1 MRKKNKLGRGL
12 GALLGEEGF
21 SSDIENINVSLICPN
36 QRQPRRFFD
45 DESLKDLA
53 ESIKKHGLVQPVIV
67 RKNETGYELIAGERR
82 LRATKLAG
90 IGEIPAIVQDYTDTE
105 AAEIALIENLQREN
119 LNPLEEASAYRKLID
134 EFGMTQE
141 KMADSIGK
149 SRSYI
154 ANILRLLSLPEEIQT
169 FLSEKKLTVGQI
181 RPLLALS
188 SEAEQIR
195 LARYIAENEL
205 SARQVE
211 KMVSPKAQKRRKEN
225 IENQTDIYF
234 QESEEKLKIT
244 LGTDVHIRRKG
255 KKNGII
261 EISFSGDQEFERIFR
276 FLHGTEE

>member
-211 KMVSPKAQKRRKEN
+211 KMVSPKAQKRKKEN

-234 QESEEKLKIT
+234 QENEEKLKIT

-261 EISFSGDQEFERIFR
+261 EISFFGDQEFERIFR

>member
-211 KMVSPKAQKRRKEN
+211 KMVSPKAQKRKKEN

-234 QESEEKLKIT
+234 QENEEKLKIT